1 MMLVCMLISCP
12 AAAFACTLRKHN
24 MLLPLRLFSIFRPH
38 ECASVGP
45 QLLLHHR
52 HCPTHTHHRRRLR
65 PPPPP
70 PPADKEEAT
79 APVLVVETG
88 GAIVAALA
96 AAVAAAVIAAVASEQ
111 T

>member
-1 MMLVCMLISCP
+1 MLVCMLISCP

-70 PPADKEEAT
+70 PADKEEAT

-96 AAVAAAVIAAVASEQ
+96 AAVAAAVIAAVAGEQ

>member
-70 PPADKEEAT
+70 PADKEEAT